1 MPLHPA
7 TAYGP
12 ALTSVAEP
20 APPRARE
27 IFSHRPFRLFWGVR
41 LSAVAGIQI
50 LSISVAWHIYD
61 LTGSAFLL
69 GLTGLVQ
76 FLPSLLL
83 ILVTGSVSDRYSR
96 RTILALCVLVEAGC
110 AAALLLLTL
119 FATDPVWPIF
129 VVMTV
134 MGIARAFF
142 GPSSQSLLPN
152 LMPKRLLAGAIGLNS
167 SANQLATICGPVA
180 GGLLYGISPN
190 VAYGTAMLAF
200 GFGVM
205 FALLIPRPA
214 ERSHAAE
221 PPSWER
227 LFAGFRYVWNNQILL
242 GAISLDLFAV
252 LLGGAVAL
260 MPVYARD
267 ILDIGPWGLGLLRAA
282 PAIGALLM
290 VAWLTTFPITR
301 RSGPIMFMSVGVFGA
316 ATVVFGFSATPWL
329 SVLAL
334 MFVGASDMVSVYVR
348 QTLVQL
354 ATPDEVRGRVSAVNM
369 LFIGASN
376 ELGEFRAGS
385 FAAVM
390 GAVPAVVFGG
400 FATIG
405 IAGIWWRLF
414 PALREANR
422 LDGSDMPIPEPVPAA
437 SAS

>member
-1 MPLHPA
+1 V
-7 TAYGP
+7 
-12 ALTSVAEP
+12 TSASEA

-27 IFSHRPFRLFWGVR
+27 IFSHRPFRLFWAARFCVM
-41 LSAVAGIQI
+41 AGIQI

-83 ILVTGSVSDRYSR
+83 ILFTGSVSDRYSR
-96 RTILALCVLVEAGC
+96 RLIMALCIFAEAGC
-110 AAALLLLTL
+110 AAALLALTL

-129 VVMTV
+129 VVMSV
-134 MGIARAFF
+134 MGVARAFF

-152 LMPKRLLAGAIGLNS
+152 LMSKRLLAGAIGLNS
-167 SANQLATICGPVA
+167 SAGQLATIGGPVL
-180 GGLLYGISPN
+180 GGLLYGVSPET
-190 VAYGTAMLAF
+190 AYGVAVAAF
-200 GFGVM
+200 SLGAFLVTR
-205 FALLIPRPA
+205 IPKPA
-214 ERSHAAE
+214 EQSRPE
-221 PPSWER
+221 PASWSR
-227 LFAGFRYVWNNQILL
+227 LFAGFRYVRSNPILL

-252 LLGGAVAL
+252 LMGGAVAL
-260 MPVYARD
+260 LPVYARD

-282 PAIGALLM
+282 PGIGALAT
-290 VAWLTTFPITR
+290 VAYLTAFPITR

-316 ATVVFGFSATPWL
+316 ATVVFGLSTAPWL

-334 MFVGASDMVSVYVR
+334 IMVGASDMISVYVR
-348 QTLVQL
+348 MTLVQL
-354 ATPDEVRGRVSAVNM
+354 ATPDEVRGRVNAVNM

-390 GAVPAVVFGG
+390 GAVPAVVLGG

-405 IAGIWWRLF
+405 IAGLWWRLF
-414 PALREANR
+414 PQLSGADR
-422 LDGSDMPIPEPVPAA
+422 LDGSDLPPAPKPGTEAQPAA
-437 SAS
+437 PRVS